1 VEQAAQINELVIR
14 QLTEADIPFAM
25 ELKNI
30 AGWNQVEADW
40 QGYLAYEP
48 EGCFLAEINGR
59 PAGTAT
65 AIRYGTSLGWIGMV
79 LVHPDLRRYGIGKAL
94 LNRTIGY
101 LQDIGVTCIKLDA
114 TPMGKTVYVPLGF
127 VDEYELERYQ
137 GVAGKLPDEEASSG
151 TLSKTTLPV
160 KQLTQAD
167 VIPITEELMAELI
180 AFDAQYF
187 GVLRSEV
194 LSKLTLRDNRY
205 GLCIQQ
211 DGHMLGYLL
220 AHQGYN
226 AVQAGPWIASSEQ
239 AAEVL
244 FKAFMCEAVG
254 KNILL
259 DMPCLNDFG
268 KALLL
273 KHGFTVQRGFTRMY
287 LGENRC
293 PGHPQGIYGTS
304 GAEKG

>member
-1 VEQAAQINELVIR
+1 MKQAAQINETVIR

-40 QGYLAYEP
+40 QGYLTYEP
-48 EGCFLAEINGR
+48 EGCFLAEINGH

-65 AIRYGTSLGWIGMV
+65 AIRYGTKLGWIGMV
-79 LVHPDLRRYGIGKAL
+79 LVHPDLRRHGIAKHL
-94 LNRTIGY
+94 LKRTIAY
-101 LQDIGVTCIKLDA
+101 LQDLGVTCIKLDA

-127 VDEYELERYQ
+127 AEEYELERYQ
-137 GVAGKLPDEEASSG
+137 GVAGI
-151 TLSKTTLPV
+151 V
-160 KQLTQAD
+160 KQLKKED
-167 VIPITEELMAELI
+167 VIPITEEWMAELT
-180 AFDAQYF
+180 AFDAEYF
-187 GVLRSEV
+187 GVSRNEV
-194 LSKLTLRDNRY
+194 LSNLAARDNRY
-205 GLCIQQ
+205 GLCIRQ

-226 AVQAGPWIASSEQ
+226 AVQVGPWIARSEQ

-244 FKAFMCEAVG
+244 FEAFMCEAAG
-254 KNILL
+254 KTILL

-293 PGHPQGIYGTS
+293 PGFPQGIYGTS